1 MTPGARHHGGSG
13 SNEDMKTYSVYIMAS
28 SSGVLY
34 IGITN
39 DLERRAA
46 EHKKKLVPGFSAR
59 YNVSK
64 LVYFELFGNV
74 HAAIAREKQLKGWL
88 RKRKIALIE
97 SVNPQWNDLSAQSHP
112 PIVRHSAPLTAS
124 QSKPVVARHSAPV
137 TAPHSLTPSRP
148 LAPCHSERSEESLP
162 TPHPL
167 TPCHSERSEESL
179 RKTNQRQTLPPT
191 KRDSE

>member
-137 TAPHSLTPSRP
+137 TAPPFDCVLRDDAERAHAEGTLFLTNIQQLYERP
-148 LAPCHSERSEESLP
+148 DRANEDEPDAM
-162 TPHPL
+162 TAA
-167 TPCHSERSEESL
+167 
-179 RKTNQRQTLPPT
+179 
-191 KRDSE
+191 